1 MKWAWHVARLGK
13 KRNVY
18 MDLVRK
24 AEGRNHSEGLC
35 IGVSLILIWI
45 VKYKIGIYE

>member
-13 KRNVY
+13 KRNAY
-18 MDLVRK
+18 SDLMRK
-24 AEGRNHSEGLC
+24 GEVRNHSEGPC
-35 IGVSLILIWI
+35 IGVRLILVWI